1 VARPRSRAVA
11 AVTERIGR
19 ARGRL
24 LVVVVIALVGA
35 GASIAGPRSGA
46 AAPRA
51 ARTSAS
57 RATAPVPAT
66 SGGSTLKLSAE
77 LAGYADSDAVFVA
90 SPTISASVGDEVAGW
105 SVSGRYLVDAVSAAS
120 VDIVSSASGK
130 WTELRHV
137 GSGVATMKAGS
148 VGLSVS
154 GGFSREPD
162 YLSLGGGGTVSFEA
176 LDKNVTPFLGLSYS
190 HDDVGRTG
198 FPKATWSALR
208 RIGGQTGATIV
219 IDRSTIFGFT
229 VDAIFERGDLS
240 KPYRYVPL
248 FAPGVGATVPAGA
261 SVAQV
266 NATRSDL
273 RPNDALPGARD
284 RFALT
289 GRLAHRWEESTFR
302 IDERIYGDSWGAL
315 ASTTDAR
322 HTVDVTRSLM
332 VWPHLRLHG
341 QRGVDFWQRTYEVSV
356 APDGGPG
363 VPRFRTGDREL
374 GPLVTVTLGLG
385 LRWRV
390 SADGTS
396 PWVLFFQADG
406 IYTRYFDALYLID
419 RRALFTATGIEMEF

>member
-1 VARPRSRAVA
+1 VVRPRSRAVA
-11 AVTERIGR
+11 AVTDRIGR

-24 LVVVVIALVGA
+24 FAVGL
-35 GASIAGPRSGA
+35 SVMLLPGPGSGA

-51 ARTSAS
+51 PVGSSTPPAA
-57 RATAPVPAT
+57 AAAP
-66 SGGSTLKLSAE
+66 TLRLSAE
-77 LAGYADSDAVFVA
+77 LSGYGDSDAVFVA
-90 SPTISASVGDEVAGW
+90 SPTISASVGDDVAGW

-120 VDIVSSASGK
+120 VDIISSASGK

-137 GSGVATMKAGS
+137 GSGAATMKAGS

-162 YLSLGGGGTVSFEA
+162 YLSLGGGGTISFET
-176 LDKNVTPFLGLSYS
+176 LDKNVTPFVGLSYS

-198 FPKATWSALR
+198 FPKDTWQELR

-219 IDRSTIFGFT
+219 VDRSTIFGFT
-229 VDAIFERGDLS
+229 IDAIFERGYLA
-240 KPYRYVPL
+240 KPYRYIPL
-248 FAPGVGATVPAGA
+248 FAPGAGAHVPAGA
-261 SVAQV
+261 SIALV
-266 NATRSDL
+266 NATRLDP
-273 RPNDALPGARD
+273 RPADALPDARD
-284 RFALT
+284 RFAFT
-289 GRLAHRWEESTFR
+289 GRLAHRWEAATFR
-302 IDERIYGDSWGAL
+302 IDERIYRDSWGAL

-322 HTVDVTRSLM
+322 HTVDVTPRLM

-341 QRGVDFWQRTYEVSV
+341 QGGVDFWRRTYEASF
-356 APDGGPG
+356 APDGSLG

-374 GPLVTVTLGLG
+374 GPLFTVTLGIG
-385 LRWRV
+385 LRWRL

-419 RRALFTATGIEMEF
+419 RRALFTAMGIEMEF